1 MPGRMTTAAPMI
13 GPRVGPP
20 EMQMETNAMAI
31 PRASGDQMSLSAAG
45 TLLIGADANIPPT
58 NRVNRI
64 LAAFLLTAV
73 PIVKQPITKNGGS
86 IPIRRP

>member
-1 MPGRMTTAAPMI
+1 
-13 GPRVGPP
+13 
-20 EMQMETNAMAI
+20 MQTETNAIAI
-31 PRASGDQMSLSAAG
+31 PRASGDHISPNAAG
-45 TLLIGADANIPPT
+45 TLLIGADANMPPR

-73 PIVKQPITKNGGS
+73 PMLKQPITTNGGS